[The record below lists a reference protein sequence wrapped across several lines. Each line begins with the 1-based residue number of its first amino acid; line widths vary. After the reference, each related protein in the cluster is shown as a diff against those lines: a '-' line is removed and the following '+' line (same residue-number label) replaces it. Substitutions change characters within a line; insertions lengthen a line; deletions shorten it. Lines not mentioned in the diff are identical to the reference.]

1 MHLCAALTVASWML
15 GPIGEV
21 GANFSIQLISRTQFA
36 KIKTKKVI
44 AQYQC
49 EKHKKAS
56 LYVVDF
62 LYFLRYC
69 SNMKLIMS
77 RLSQT
82 IKIHVV
88 NPILNFL
95 KSFIVFLLTKKRI
108 IRTHC
113 WSVNF

>member
-21 GANFSIQLISRTQFA
+21 GANFSIQLISRRQFA

-44 AQYQC
+44 TQNQC

-56 LYVVDF
+56 LYAVDLF
-62 LYFLRYC
+62 YILRYC
-69 SNMKLIMS
+69 SNMTLIMS

-82 IKIHVV
+82 IKIHVI
-88 NPILNFL
+88 NPLFNML
-95 KSFIVFLLTKKRI
+95 KVFIVFQLTKNRSI
-108 IRTHC
+108 MHTAGQ
-113 WSVNF
+113 